1 MRISGYT
8 WISYLMCWLFTT
20 MLVFQEHQSNR
31 QVILNVP
38 YFPLCID
45 LCHQAS
51 INPLMQKKPM
61 SPDQCKMCALL
72 VSWPSKVRNRPN
84 KTVCLIALLCDEKS
98 CNLEYWYLMETIII
112 SSQRIYKRIWSRIW
126 NASCA
131 SYTLF
136 INLPSVIT
144 ISQFISPGSLPIFRL
159 YDCT

>member
-1 MRISGYT
+1 MHISGYT

-51 INPLMQKKPM
+51 INPLMQKNQCLPINVRCVLCW
-61 SPDQCKMCALL
+61 SRDQ
-72 VSWPSKVRNRPN
+72 VWNRPN
-84 KTVCLIALLCDEKS
+84 KTVCLIAQLCDEKS
-98 CNLEYWYLMETIII
+98 CNLEYWYLIETIII

-136 INLPSVIT
+136 ITLPSVIT
-144 ISQFISPGSLPIFRL
+144 ISQFIGPGSLPIVRL
-159 YDCT
+159 YKCT